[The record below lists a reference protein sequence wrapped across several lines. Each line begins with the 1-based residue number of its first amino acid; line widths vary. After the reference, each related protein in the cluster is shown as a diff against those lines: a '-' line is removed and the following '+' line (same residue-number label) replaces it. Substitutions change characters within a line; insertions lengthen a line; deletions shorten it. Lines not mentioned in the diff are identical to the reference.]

1 MSAAGGGKSGPGP
14 SQDQRS
20 QIEAQSSIGHSTIYP
35 SGPQMGFGMP
45 PAEQQMPSFGGGGKS
60 TPSPWTPSP
69 WTPSPWTPRFNP
81 TQPNPIG
88 PIGQQPVNPPMNQ
101 PIRQRSGTGGPIL
114 NNRLPQLQPGAAP
127 VPPSTPMPTPGM
139 PGGKSY
145 GPNGDVII
153 DAGGGKPGFD
163 NPVYMKNFRAYEQQ
177 MYDAGVRTGPG
188 IDPGDV
194 GNGALPFDYQYG
206 DEDGGGDFNQISGES
221 PRDANGNYYG
231 N

>member
-1 MSAAGGGKSGPGP
+1 MSASGKNGSDFGQFQPG
-14 SQDQRS
+14 DLRDRS
-20 QIEAQSSIGHSTIYP
+20 FQPGTP
-35 SGPQMGFGMP
+35 PQMGFELP
-45 PAEQQMPSFGGGGKS
+45 PAGQQMPSFGGGGKS
-60 TPSPWTPSP
+60 TPSPWTP
-69 WTPSPWTPRFNP
+69 RFNP

-88 PIGQQPVNPPMNQ
+88 IPIGQQPVNPPMNQ

-145 GPNGDVII
+145 GPMVTNAETQYSDE
-153 DAGGGKPGFD
+153 FD
-163 NPVYMKNFRAYEQQ
+163 
-177 MYDAGVRTGPG
+177 
-188 IDPGDV
+188 
-194 GNGALPFDYQYG
+194 
-206 DEDGGGDFNQISGES
+206 QISGES

>member
-1 MSAAGGGKSGPGP
+1 MSASGKNGSDFGQFQPG
-14 SQDQRS
+14 DLRDRS
-20 QIEAQSSIGHSTIYP
+20 FQPGTP
-35 SGPQMGFGMP
+35 PQMGFELP
-45 PAEQQMPSFGGGGKS
+45 PAGQQMPSFGGGGKS
-60 TPSPWTPSP
+60 
-69 WTPSPWTPRFNP
+69 TPSPWTPRFNP

-145 GPNGDVII
+145 GPMVTNAETQYSDE
-153 DAGGGKPGFD
+153 FD
-163 NPVYMKNFRAYEQQ
+163 
-177 MYDAGVRTGPG
+177 
-188 IDPGDV
+188 
-194 GNGALPFDYQYG
+194 
-206 DEDGGGDFNQISGES
+206 QISGES

>member
-1 MSAAGGGKSGPGP
+1 MSSSGKNGSDFGQFQPG
-14 SQDQRS
+14 DLRDRS
-20 QIEAQSSIGHSTIYP
+20 FQPGTP
-35 SGPQMGFGMP
+35 PQMGFGMP

-69 WTPSPWTPRFNP
+69 WTPRFNP

-88 PIGQQPVNPPMNQ
+88 IPIGQQPVNPPMNQ

-163 NPVYMKNFRAYEQQ
+163 NPVYMKNLRAYEQQ
-177 MYDAGVRTGPG
+177 VYDAGVRTGPG
-188 IDPGDV
+188 IDLGSDDD
-194 GNGALPFDYQYG
+194 LY
-206 DEDGGGDFNQISGES
+206 GGGD
-221 PRDANGNYYG
+221 DANGNYYG